1 MGHLTQRIPQFRGI
15 NRSLQ
20 QNALDISYAHNA
32 ENIDIVGG
40 KLTNKVGS
48 ERLVMSTNVPAANPI
63 IHFSEDGDYM
73 ILRDH
78 YIYLGTANGT
88 VPHGRQY
95 NTRTFGPYDVWPA
108 SYVAEPE
115 AHVLKDVNNLSG
127 LSIRGVG
134 RSYVSTFFDF
144 FEDEGITPVSKETV
158 IASGMLDD
166 SGSSAYYRYRGFLVD
181 GARANTAF
189 YYLGEWEETENN
201 ETVTKRGMVCRKF
214 GTGQSMAQNL
224 EITQILYD
232 DEDRIYRLIA
242 SGTITERAKKRAEVD
257 GIYIFDKLLGS
268 TVTDEDINDAY
279 FWLKVEN
286 AVPYPDNRVEFI
298 VKPTLYTETQRY
310 EGIVTPP
317 PYTYGSH
324 HLRTPSYVFIR
335 GECSDMPV
343 TCMKMFYGRLFAAG
357 HRSNHDAPRRLYW
370 SCLPGDGRTIED
382 WTQTEASVDTSGGH
396 VDIGDPSDG
405 YIVALSVCGSQLL
418 IFTQTRLWR
427 LYGTSPSNYR
437 LELVGNLE
445 GAMLSNPVEI
455 GGAVYW
461 LSLAGISYYNGSY
474 IVSSDDDY
482 NTRHILEDMP
492 SSVIDAMSFATVH
505 AELFDNSI
513 MFAFDQVYQDN
524 VGYALIIRYELE
536 TANVMF
542 YKVPCANFLQQFT
555 WAHTMNYGPVNGSV
569 VNNETRYFQAIVKKD
584 DTMVLTQWHDWGR
597 QNFGWYDGQAVESV
611 WETDWDDFRTPE
623 TALKAQTVLM
633 RGSGA
638 FDLCI
643 ESEVNKDVINVL
655 MPDNPGRVMDVTPRY
670 AEGRSMKLSIKSDK
684 EFEIYPYMTIL
695 YETGS
700 VR

>member
-1 MGHLTQRIPQFRGI
+1 
-15 NRSLQ
+15 
-20 QNALDISYAHNA
+20 
-32 ENIDIVGG
+32 
-40 KLTNKVGS
+40 
-48 ERLVMSTNVPAANPI
+48 
-63 IHFSEDGDYM
+63 
-73 ILRDH
+73 
-78 YIYLGTANGT
+78 
-88 VPHGRQY
+88 
-95 NTRTFGPYDVWPA
+95 
-108 SYVAEPE
+108 
-115 AHVLKDVNNLSG
+115 
-127 LSIRGVG
+127 
-134 RSYVSTFFDF
+134 
-144 FEDEGITPVSKETV
+144 
-158 IASGMLDD
+158 
-166 SGSSAYYRYRGFLVD
+166 
-181 GARANTAF
+181 
-189 YYLGEWEETENN
+189 
-201 ETVTKRGMVCRKF
+201 
-214 GTGQSMAQNL
+214 
-224 EITQILYD
+224 
-232 DEDRIYRLIA
+232 
-242 SGTITERAKKRAEVD
+242 
-257 GIYIFDKLLGS
+257 
-268 TVTDEDINDAY
+268 
-279 FWLKVEN
+279 
-286 AVPYPDNRVEFI
+286 
-298 VKPTLYTETQRY
+298 
-310 EGIVTPP
+310 
-317 PYTYGSH
+317 
-324 HLRTPSYVFIR
+324 VFIR

-524 VGYALIIRYELE
+524 AGYALIIRYELE

-555 WAHTMNYGPVNGSV
+555 WAHTMNYGPINGSV
-569 VNNETRYFQAIVKKD
+569 VNKETRYFQAIVKKD
-584 DTMVLTQWHDWGR
+584 DTMVLTQWRDWGR